1 MREYINDGCE
11 IIVGTSF
18 DYLDYMLALA
28 DEYPDIAF
36 INGSGY
42 ETKDNLSVYIAKLEQ
57 GRYLTGMMAGE
68 LTEVDKIGYCSSIPL
83 NS

>member
-18 DYLDYMLALA
+18 DYVDYMLSLA
-28 DEYPDIAF
+28 EEYPDVTF

-42 ETKDNLSVYIAKLEQ
+42 ETAKNMSVYIAKL
-57 GRYLTGMMAGE
+57 RAG
-68 LTEVDKIGYCSSIPL
+68 PL
-83 NS
+83 YDRPPRRQDDEGQ